1 MATNTEKRRVEILTK
16 ADQSKASINE
26 LSAAARLLYNDL
38 KKLPKGSED
47 FAKTFDKWKVID
59 QRLKSANNEIRD
71 LDKGMKM
78 AQQSTESWG
87 SKLKSIAL
95 GSMVGQMATNGM
107 SSLWGNFRGYIDKMS
122 GTADQL
128 SKIEKN
134 ANMTEA
140 EVRKLNNTLKGMDT
154 RTATADLR
162 DLAIEGGKLGKS
174 GKDLEE
180 YIVQMNQVKVA
191 LGEDLGQDAVNQI
204 GKMAGVYDESITKI
218 ASGVNEIGAASE
230 ASEGYL
236 IDFAFRVGGTSKT
249 LNVAIG
255 DMLGY
260 AAVLD
265 KNGMAVE
272 MAATAF
278 NNTML
283 SMVKDASLFEKAAG
297 LQAGAL
303 RKVIGE
309 KGANEGLLFFIEALK
324 NASNGEADFLE
335 RMQQVGIDGARGA
348 QVFLTL
354 SQNIGEVRKQQSI
367 ANQAVEE
374 GTSVGKEYEKM
385 NNNLAGSL
393 AKLEKTVAKRLGLE
407 AVGDALKFMA
417 EWTTRNI
424 DLLFALG
431 ELLLVAGATWLAY
444 RSGIVLTTLAKKV
457 FNTEVKTSIILQNA
471 QKGAMIASQ
480 AVWALLTGNIGRA
493 SAAMRLFGTVTKMNP
508 LGLLIGGLT
517 MGVTLWQS
525 FKDETEGSADAIGH
539 VVNNT
544 NKLNATQERAADIM
558 KESAEAA
565 RQEFDALRNTL
576 PGTKERSRLITE
588 INGKYGTHLQNL
600 KDEASFL
607 KLVADEEERVVQA
620 MMIKAST
627 MAAEETLTEI
637 SKEYLVAKTEHD
649 QALARLDADVKN
661 RKLKFKQDSVYWDA
675 WDDAER
681 KLGEIELRRR
691 KILETIKA
699 QNAEFK
705 KMGITIG
712 DMSGGINMTGGSTG
726 GSGKSTTDAE
736 KQRDKEIR
744 DAKEGVKAVMDV
756 KEAVIKNSYLNQQIS
771 KEEFDQKMYL
781 NELEYLEA
789 LRLLQVQY
797 GESTAQID
805 VQIADHKINMMDKV
819 AKHATDTE
827 DEREKEKRKEI
838 QDAKEAIKTKMQVEE
853 AVIKNS
859 YLNRE
864 IDKEEY
870 TSRLY
875 KNELEYL
882 EAMRLL
888 QLKYGESTAAIDV
901 QIADHKSTDSDKP
914 ASVRAEELGAA
925 TVDVYRGIIDL
936 IAMRENAELAAD
948 KKILDSRLATLEAQK
963 NAGKISEKDYQDSK
977 LKLEKEYNT
986 KQAEIKRKQFERNR
1000 VALIAEAVM
1009 NTAVGVTKA
1018 LTVAPPGGFVLA
1030 GLVGAAGAL
1039 QIANLVA
1046 QPVPEFAKGGSTVD
1060 VTGQSGRRYNA
1071 KRGKPQGY
1079 YNTPAYIVGEK
1090 GGEYV
1095 IPNWLYTHPA
1105 TMNMMNAIDAA
1116 VQSKNVGALG
1126 SINSGGDKMMVA
1138 AVNKLSTILESGID
1152 SRIMWNN
1159 IEFDKN
1165 RQRWDDAESLSNF

>member
-265 KNGMAVE
+265 KNGMNVE

-354 SQNIGEVRKQQSI
+354 SQNIGEVRKQQTI
-367 ANQAVEE
+367 ANEAVKE

-385 NNNLAGSL
+385 NNNLAGVL

-407 AVGDALKFMA
+407 GVGDALKFMA

-424 DLLFALG
+424 DLIFALG

-539 VVNNT
+539 VVNNA

-712 DMSGGINMTGGSTG
+712 DMGGGINMSSGSTG
-726 GSGKSTTDAE
+726 GGAKSTTDAA

-789 LRLLQVQY
+789 MRLLHVQY
-797 GESTAQID
+797 SESTAQID
-805 VQIADHKINMMDKV
+805 VQIADHKIREMERV
-819 AKHATDTE
+819 AKHVNDMPAGFMLGNSGKYST
-827 DEREKEKRKEI
+827 K
-838 QDAKEAIKTKMQVEE
+838 KTNKG
-853 AVIKNS
+853 APDDFLLGDS
-859 YLNRE
+859 G
-864 IDKEEY
+864 DK
-870 TSRLY
+870 
-875 KNELEYL
+875 
-882 EAMRLL
+882 
-888 QLKYGESTAAIDV
+888 STA
-901 QIADHKSTDSDKP
+901 SDKP
-914 ASVRAEELGAA
+914 AGVRAEELGAA

-936 IAMRENAELAAD
+936 VALRENAELAAD

-963 NAGKISEKDYQDSK
+963 NAGKITDKEYQENK
-977 LKLEKEYNT
+977 LKLEKEYNA

-1116 VQSKNVGALG
+1116 VQSKNVGALS
-1126 SINSGGDKMMVA
+1126 SINSGGDKMMLA

-1165 RQRWDDAESLSNF
+1165 RQRWDDAESLSKF